1 MNHEEIT
8 YACPFCVVDP
18 NDEEVEFEVFEDTEE
33 LVSLCVYYLSCCVLL
48 VINLF
53 LTLAYFNFII

>member
-33 LVSLCVYYLSCCVLL
+33 LVSLYVYYLSYCVLW
-48 VINLF
+48 VINLC
-53 LTLAYFNFII
+53 IIEWI

>member
-18 NDEEVEFEVFEDTEE
+18 NDEECEFEVFEGVEE
-33 LVSLCVYYLSCCVLL
+33 LVSLYSLCCCCYLLCC
-48 VINLF
+48 
-53 LTLAYFNFII
+53 

>member
-33 LVSLCVYYLSCCVLL
+33 LVSLCVLFELL
-48 VINLF
+48 CAVG
-53 LTLAYFNFII
+53 Y

>member
-18 NDEEVEFEVFEDTEE
+18 NDEECEFEVFEGVEE
-33 LVSLCVYYLSCCVLL
+33 LVSDFTFVIRLYICCCC
-48 VINLF
+48 
-53 LTLAYFNFII
+53 